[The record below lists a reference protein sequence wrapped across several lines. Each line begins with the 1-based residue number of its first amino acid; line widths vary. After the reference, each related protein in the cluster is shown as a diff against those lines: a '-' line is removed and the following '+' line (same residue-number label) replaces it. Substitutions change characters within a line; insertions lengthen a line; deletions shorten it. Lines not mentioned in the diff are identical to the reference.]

1 MNVLKNLRNCK
12 VANVWLRRNKKESSE
27 DDFREKE
34 WLCRS
39 GLDHSES
46 STVLAAQVRWEVA
59 VDAVGALTRSP

>member
-1 MNVLKNLRNCK
+1 M
-12 VANVWLRRNKKESSE
+12 WLRRNKKESSE